1 MSTPLSQSKD
11 GITAQF
17 SSSSDP
23 AGFSVQSY
31 STTLYKLSQFLGNY
45 LSDSKP
51 SRDTLEIRFNQPI
64 KSVTFTFATFE
75 FDRGPTSQPSY
86 ITLTAYMDSTA
97 NQIGSTNA
105 RGTWPTGGD
114 AYPQGTLT
122 YNSATSSFNLIR
134 IELPYQGLESSVD
147 YLIDTLTVK
156 TN

>member
-1 MSTPLSQSKD
+1 MSTPLSQTKE

-31 STTLYKLSQFLGNY
+31 STTFYKLSQFQGNY
-45 LSDSKP
+45 INDNKP
-51 SRDTLEIRFNQPI
+51 TRDILEISFNRPLN
-64 KSVTFTFATFE
+64 SVTFTFATFE

-86 ITLTAYMDSTA
+86 ILLTAYMDSTA
-97 NQIGSTNA
+97 NQIGSTTA
-105 RGTWPTGGD
+105 RGTWPSGGD

-122 YNSATSSFNLIR
+122 YNSANGPFNLIR

-147 YLIDTLTVK
+147 YLIDTITIK